1 MRRPLFA
8 SLLALALFLPASRA
22 SARQEIV
29 PIGVFIG
36 SIEEGARIFTPIRL
50 LPFEHP
56 DSEGHEF
63 PNALRLHEK
72 EVEAL
77 VWLGELAGL
86 KLTATLRR
94 YPATPAADWP
104 YAEFREFP
112 VDRLRTIAV
121 RRLPAEDAPIPGLR
135 AAAILDGRMVCFIV
149 DTRGLTLEERGM
161 ERATAMGLDLS
172 RADFLSRFPDA
183 DGSSSIVLYVD

>member
-8 SLLALALFLPASRA
+8 SLFALALVLPVFRV
-22 SARQEIV
+22 SARQDVV

-77 VWLGELAGL
+77 VWLGELVGL
-86 KLTATLRR
+86 RLTTTLRR
-94 YPATPAADWP
+94 YPATPTADWP
-104 YAEFREFP
+104 YPDFPEFP
-112 VDRLRTIAV
+112 AERLRTMEI
-121 RRLPAEDAPIPGLR
+121 RRLPASDAPIPGLR
-135 AAAILDGRMVCFIV
+135 GAAILDGRMVCFIV
-149 DTRGLTLEERGM
+149 DTRGLTLEDRKM

-172 RADFLSRFPDA
+172 RAEFLSRFPDTG
-183 DGSSSIVLYVD
+183 GSSSIILYVD